1 MESAFQLY
9 VNNKSIERLRSLKE
23 IQVARWSRESRPQV
37 SFRTVTSHLD

>member
-23 IQVARWSRESRPQV
+23 IQVAR
-37 SFRTVTSHLD
+37 